1 MFGVAGLG
9 LFRSFRG
16 LGFKSSRRFKHILRE
31 GGLGVKAWNCSR
43 IFGLGFALK
52 FGGLGV
58 PVAAVYHEHNL
69 HRGQCLYLLFV
80 VFSRPLDA
88 AMLAGTLFTC
98 IKCIVFT
105 ISGS

>member
-16 LGFKSSRRFKHILRE
+16 LGFKSSRRFKYILRE

-58 PVAAVYHEHNL
+58 PVLLCITNITFIVASVSTFCSWCFQDHL
-69 HRGQCLYLLFV
+69 MLPCLLAPSLLASV
-80 VFSRPLDA
+80 A
-88 AMLAGTLFTC
+88 
-98 IKCIVFT
+98 
-105 ISGS
+105 